1 MNTLISSTKEVIDMK
16 KLKVY
21 GEKLNPEEEKYIKKK
36 EEKGEI
42 YSVEEIKELE
52 KKWKKK
58 WKRGEKEFLGTVYV
72 DKNNEVV
79 VEEAKDPEFKEKL
92 ERLILEVP
100 VVEKTTLEETIKGTR
115 YYRILGRRVDPEDPN
130 YLLHLKDGLFGE
142 ICKGY
147 TIISEIVEK

>member
-52 KKWKKK
+52 KNGRKNGSEEKKNSLAQ
-58 WKRGEKEFLGTVYV
+58 FM
-72 DKNNEVV
+72 
-79 VEEAKDPEFKEKL
+79 
-92 ERLILEVP
+92 LI
-100 VVEKTTLEETIKGTR
+100 KTMR
-115 YYRILGRRVDPEDPN
+115 
-130 YLLHLKDGLFGE
+130 
-142 ICKGY
+142 
-147 TIISEIVEK
+147 